1 MNDAQPA
8 NPAASN
14 INPGA
19 VDLPP
24 THSVEIGVWPSKSEQ
39 AS

>member
-1 MNDAQPA
+1 MNDAQLA
-8 NPAASN
+8 NPAASS
-14 INPGA
+14 IHPAA

-24 THSVEIGVWPSKSEQ
+24 THSVEIGAWPIKSEQ